1 MTGSALPAAA
11 SRPDDMTGD
20 MTGDTMTGW
29 LSCNRLD
36 PARCRA
42 LLDLS
47 GPPTPDTVGNFNG
60 TFHPDSDTALRIV
73 ADAFGAAFAGVV
85 PAAGPASGIATWH
98 LTPSPGKPN
107 IPFTLDR
114 GADMPPLVS
123 LHWRAT
129 PADPLAL
136 AHEYG
141 HAAQIAATHATGS
154 GPMPPLAREVCAF
167 LAELAL
173 LDQMSGWRDTR
184 QALHAAHM
192 ADDTIY
198 LGRDATALRAALEDP
213 VRPYDHRWN
222 YPPAR
227 ILAGRLFTGSDRQR
241 LAALYAAGGRAPAVL
256 ASLTKG
262 IFP

>member
-47 GPPTPDTVGNFNG
+47 DPPASDTVGNSNG
-60 TFHPDSDTALRIV
+60 TFHPDSDTALHIV

-98 LTPSPGKPN
+98 LTPSPGKPD

-114 GADMPPLVS
+114 GPDMPPLVS
-123 LHWRAT
+123 LHWRGR
-129 PADPLAL
+129 PADLLAL

-141 HAAQIAATHATGS
+141 HAAQFTATHAAGS

-173 LDQMSGWRDTR
+173 LDHVSGRHDIRQRTSGRACWRMMQSIWATR
-184 QALHAAHM
+184 
-192 ADDTIY
+192 
-198 LGRDATALRAALEDP
+198 RRRAALEDP

-227 ILAGRLFTGSDRQR
+227 SSRAGSSPVPTGSAWPHSMPPG
-241 LAALYAAGGRAPAVL
+241 LAPALL